1 MVILIADPL
10 VIGAAELEVRLPK
23 TVAMFSLETLC
34 SPCLSRLAHWM
45 VQPGFTDYS
54 VNPVMV
60 YVGAFVVEVTSYLA
74 GTPTIP
80 FPQLD
85 DSFLL

>member
-1 MVILIADPL
+1 
-10 VIGAAELEVRLPK
+10 
-23 TVAMFSLETLC
+23 
-34 SPCLSRLAHWM
+34 M
-45 VQPGFTDYS
+45 VQASLTDYS

-74 GTPTIP
+74 GTPTIS

>member
-1 MVILIADPL
+1 
-10 VIGAAELEVRLPK
+10 
-23 TVAMFSLETLC
+23 
-34 SPCLSRLAHWM
+34 M
-45 VQPGFTDYS
+45 VQAGFTDYS

-60 YVGAFVVEVTSYLA
+60 YVGAFVVEVTCYLA

-80 FPQLD
+80 FSQLD